1 MMEAKKKQ
9 LVHLALLTAG
19 ILLIF
24 TEYQLYE
31 KQEKANLDIG
41 KGLPCSTTNCV
52 GDVRIRTKGI
62 LVLCRS
68 IYSVEYSK
76 CGKFNK
82 YLLQKVDILK
92 PKPCPSRHICLQN
105 VASFFY
111 EFTKGSEWQ
120 NNEWSRAGL
129 LPWLFSD

>member
-41 KGLPCSTTNCV
+41 KGLPCGTTNCV
-52 GDVRIRTKGI
+52 GDVRIRTKRI

-68 IYSVEYSK
+68 IHSVEYSK
-76 CGKFNK
+76 CGKFSK
-82 YLLQKVDILK
+82 YLLQKGGYIETQAMPFQTHLFAK
-92 PKPCPSRHICLQN
+92 GGK
-105 VASFFY
+105 FFFLWVY
-111 EFTKGSEWQ
+111 KG
-120 NNEWSRAGL
+120 
-129 LPWLFSD
+129 